1 MLNFY
6 DTEAVKAF
14 TLKTLVENRELA
26 ESLEFER
33 KSSTDWFNR
42 FKEAEAKAAGADKA
56 AAILDSVSEEIFKTL
71 ESADLPAEVNN
82 VIAFLGHCLND
93 AKAVLKG
100 GSPNE

>member
-33 KSSTDWFNR
+33 KSSTDWFNKYKGQEKR
-42 FKEAEAKAAGADKA
+42 ADAAEMQIKDAIAKLENFSEARQEGVETGWNDVDR
-56 AAILDSVSEEIFKTL
+56 LVG
-71 ESADLPAEVNN
+71 EVLT
-82 VIAFLGHCLND
+82 I
-93 AKAVLKG
+93 LKG
-100 GSPNE
+100 GSKNE